1 MACKIAVLDFDGV
14 ILESADIKT
23 RAFRALFARHPEH
36 VDAIV
41 DHHLRNAGIS
51 RYEKFRHIL
60 GNILGQ
66 SVTDARLAALGS
78 RFSELVTAEIEKAPF
93 VPGALEFVKG
103 YSRKMRLYVA
113 SGTPEDELLAIVT
126 GKGLRPYFRG
136 VYGSPA
142 TKPQILS
149 EILAAESA
157 SCFEAVFVGGARTD
171 YEAAKAVGVP
181 FVGRASRGSH
191 ENPFRDLAIPV
202 LPDLSGLGSLVSP

>member
-41 DHHLRNAGIS
+41 DHHLRNEGIS

-66 SVTDARLAALGS
+66 SVTEARLASLGS
-78 RFSELVTAEIEKAPF
+78 RFSELIAVEIEKAPF
-93 VPGALEFVKG
+93 VPGALEFIQG
-103 YSRKMRLYVA
+103 YSRKMRLFVA
-113 SGTPEDELLAIVT
+113 SGTPEGELLATVT
-126 GKGLRPYFRG
+126 GKGLRPYFTG

-149 EILAAESA
+149 DILAAA
-157 SCFEAVFVGGARTD
+157 CVPCFEAVFVA
-171 YEAAKAVGVP
+171 EACAA
-181 FVGRASRGSH
+181 
-191 ENPFRDLAIPV
+191 
-202 LPDLSGLGSLVSP
+202 